1 MTSAADAWRHRL
13 RWLPALAWMA
23 VIFLLSSQGDLRVS
37 EDAGTEKPIR
47 IVAHLA
53 TFALLGGLILVAIC
67 GRRAP
72 SGRAVVGAV
81 ALTTLYALSDE
92 LHQALVP
99 GRTGRIDDVVI
110 DLVGALV
117 GAALAAVL
125 LATLGRAASANE
137 LERGHLDAERQHS

>member
-13 RWLPALAWMA
+13 RWLPALAWMT

-67 GRRAP
+67 G
-72 SGRAVVGAV
+72 
-81 ALTTLYALSDE
+81 
-92 LHQALVP
+92 
-99 GRTGRIDDVVI
+99 
-110 DLVGALV
+110 
-117 GAALAAVL
+117 
-125 LATLGRAASANE
+125 
-137 LERGHLDAERQHS
+137 